1 MAIEG
6 ASESKNQHAPRHCI
20 GGIAIATMLAM
31 IPFEVNAEPTLQQEY
46 KIQQK
51 EWQHKELL
59 RLQKYAKCV
68 AALNGDSDYLALK
81 IRGDNQPILSGYL
94 VNGGQTSFMKVKA
107 HRNMCQFFGPYE
119 FNQKK
124 AFPYKEG
131 LCTTTEALEKYGTH
145 YSIVRYES
153 CPNRAVKVSRHIAAE
168 GLSKTNNRAYRCSSG
183 NIIIAG
189 DEYKCIPKGRIGKSI

>member
-20 GGIAIATMLAM
+20 GVIAIATMLAM
-31 IPFEVNAEPTLQQEY
+31 IPLEVNAEPTLQQEY

-51 EWQHKELL
+51 EWQYKEAL

-68 AALNGDSDYLALK
+68 AALNGDSDYLPLK

-94 VNGGQTSFMKVKA
+94 VNGDQISIMKVKA

-131 LCTTTEALEKYGTH
+131 LCTTTEALEKHGTH

-153 CPNRAVKVSRHIAAE
+153 FPNRAVKVSRHIAAE
-168 GLSKTNNRAYRCSSG
+168 GLSKTNNRTYRCSSG
-183 NIIIAG
+183 NIFIAG
-189 DEYKCIPKGRIGKSI
+189 DEYKCILKGRIGKSI